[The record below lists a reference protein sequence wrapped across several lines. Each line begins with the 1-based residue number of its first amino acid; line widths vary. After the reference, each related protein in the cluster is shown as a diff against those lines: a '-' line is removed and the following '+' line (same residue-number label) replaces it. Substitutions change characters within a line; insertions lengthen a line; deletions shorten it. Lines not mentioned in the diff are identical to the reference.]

1 MENRIAVY
9 HRLYVLCMAG
19 MLPGLLLSIFLYIRL
34 DMYEVFGYFRR
45 KWCAGRKC
53 VRKSKRKV
61 SFLLVFV
68 TAFVLWTGLGLMA
81 HGEEEP
87 TEEQKEE
94 QESEEP
100 QEEEGKTEEEPQQ
113 TFTPK
118 QDSAYDRYTPLVEPL
133 YAAGILEQDFSQE
146 QPVELDS
153 YDWYALLTGLDELAA
168 PFQGMDGNSHYAQDM
183 VEQLLAEHFD
193 VEVEQLRK
201 ESEGYSEEF
210 GTYIEPEEVE
220 DSAVPG
226 RISGA
231 QEKDGTLVLV
241 VDLYSPQG
249 KVYNTS
255 VLTIQL
261 QQAESEKEENENILS
276 SLEGWKYL
284 SNTVIYHSDQK

>member
-1 MENRIAVY
+1 MRRNLI
-9 HRLYVLCMAG
+9 LF
-19 MLPGLLLSIFLYIRL
+19 LLLAAVALGGCDSRTTQP
-34 DMYEVFGYFRR
+34 VQQP
-45 KWCAGRKC
+45 
-53 VRKSKRKV
+53 V
-61 SFLLVFV
+61 SAEQSEQEQ
-68 TAFVLWTGLGLMA
+68 TENPPQTPAQD
-81 HGEEEP
+81 EKEEP
-87 TEEQKEE
+87 EAEEQPEEKKEEPEKEQPEEE
-94 QESEEP
+94 QESEEQT
-100 QEEEGKTEEEPQQ
+100 QEESQSEEEQQ
-113 TFTPK
+113 ETFTPK
-118 QDSAYDRYTPLVEPL
+118 QDSAYARYTPLVEPL

-183 VEQLLAEHFD
+183 VEQLLTEHFD

>member
-1 MENRIAVY
+1 MRRNLI
-9 HRLYVLCMAG
+9 LF
-19 MLPGLLLSIFLYIRL
+19 LLLAAVALGGCDSRTTQP
-34 DMYEVFGYFRR
+34 VQQP
-45 KWCAGRKC
+45 
-53 VRKSKRKV
+53 V
-61 SFLLVFV
+61 SAEQSEQEQ
-68 TAFVLWTGLGLMA
+68 TENPPQTPAQD
-81 HGEEEP
+81 EKEEP
-87 TEEQKEE
+87 EAEEQQEEKKEEPEKEQPEEE
-94 QESEEP
+94 QESEEQT
-100 QEEEGKTEEEPQQ
+100 QEESQSEEEQQ
-113 TFTPK
+113 ETFTPK

-183 VEQLLAEHFD
+183 VEQLLTEHFD

-210 GTYIEPEEVE
+210 GTYIEPEEAE
-220 DSAVPG
+220 NSAAPG

-241 VDLYSPQG
+241 VDLYSPQS

-261 QQAESEKEENENILS
+261 KQAESEKEENENILS

>member
-1 MENRIAVY
+1 
-9 HRLYVLCMAG
+9 
-19 MLPGLLLSIFLYIRL
+19 
-34 DMYEVFGYFRR
+34 
-45 KWCAGRKC
+45 
-53 VRKSKRKV
+53 
-61 SFLLVFV
+61 
-68 TAFVLWTGLGLMA
+68 
-81 HGEEEP
+81 
-87 TEEQKEE
+87 
-94 QESEEP
+94 
-100 QEEEGKTEEEPQQ
+100 
-113 TFTPK
+113 
-118 QDSAYDRYTPLVEPL
+118 
-133 YAAGILEQDFSQE
+133 
-146 QPVELDS
+146 
-153 YDWYALLTGLDELAA
+153 
-168 PFQGMDGNSHYAQDM
+168 MDGNSHYAQDM
-183 VEQLLAEHFD
+183 VEQLLTEHFD
-193 VEVEQLRK
+193 VEVEKLRK

-261 QQAESEKEENENILS
+261 QQAKSEKEENENILS

>member
-1 MENRIAVY
+1 MRRNLI
-9 HRLYVLCMAG
+9 LF
-19 MLPGLLLSIFLYIRL
+19 LLLAAVALGGCDSRTTQP
-34 DMYEVFGYFRR
+34 VQQP
-45 KWCAGRKC
+45 
-53 VRKSKRKV
+53 V
-61 SFLLVFV
+61 SAEQSEQEQ
-68 TAFVLWTGLGLMA
+68 TENPPQTPAQD
-81 HGEEEP
+81 EKEEP
-87 TEEQKEE
+87 EAEEQPEEKKEEPEKEQPEEE
-94 QESEEP
+94 QESEEQA
-100 QEEEGKTEEEPQQ
+100 QEESKSEEDEKK

-118 QDSAYDRYTPLVEPL
+118 QDPAYDLYTPLVEPL

-183 VEQLLAEHFD
+183 VEQLLTEHFD

-231 QEKDGTLVLV
+231 QKKDGTLVLV

>member
-1 MENRIAVY
+1 MRRNLI
-9 HRLYVLCMAG
+9 LF
-19 MLPGLLLSIFLYIRL
+19 LLLAAVALGGCDSRTTQP
-34 DMYEVFGYFRR
+34 VQQP
-45 KWCAGRKC
+45 
-53 VRKSKRKV
+53 V
-61 SFLLVFV
+61 SAEQSEQEQ
-68 TAFVLWTGLGLMA
+68 TENPPQTPAQD
-81 HGEEEP
+81 EKEEP
-87 TEEQKEE
+87 EAEEQPEEKKEEPEKEQPEEE
-94 QESEEP
+94 QESEEQT
-100 QEEEGKTEEEPQQ
+100 QEESQSEEEQQ
-113 TFTPK
+113 ETFTPK

-183 VEQLLAEHFD
+183 VEQLLTEHFD

-210 GTYIEPEEVE
+210 GTYIEPEEAE
-220 DSAVPG
+220 DSAAPG

-241 VDLYSPQG
+241 VDLYSSQG

-261 QQAESEKEENENILS
+261 QQAESEKEEKENILS

>member
-1 MENRIAVY
+1 MRRNLI
-9 HRLYVLCMAG
+9 
-19 MLPGLLLSIFLYIRL
+19 LLLLLAAVALGGCDSRPAQP
-34 DMYEVFGYFRR
+34 VQQP
-45 KWCAGRKC
+45 
-53 VRKSKRKV
+53 V
-61 SFLLVFV
+61 SAEQSGQEQTENTPQTPVQD
-68 TAFVLWTGLGLMA
+68 
-81 HGEEEP
+81 EKEEP
-87 TEEQKEE
+87 EAEEQPKEKKEEPEKEQPEEE
-94 QESEEP
+94 QESEEQT
-100 QEEEGKTEEEPQQ
+100 QEESQSEEEQQ
-113 TFTPK
+113 ETFTPK

-153 YDWYALLTGLDELAA
+153 YDWHILLTGLDELAA

-183 VEQLLAEHFD
+183 VEQLLTDHFD
-193 VEVEQLRK
+193 IEIEQLRK

-210 GTYIEPEEVE
+210 GTYIEPEEAE
-220 DSAVPG
+220 DSAAPG

-241 VDLYSPQG
+241 VDLYSSQG

-261 QQAESEKEENENILS
+261 QQAESEKEEKENILS

>member
-1 MENRIAVY
+1 MRRNLI
-9 HRLYVLCMAG
+9 LF
-19 MLPGLLLSIFLYIRL
+19 LLLAAVALGGCDSRTTQP
-34 DMYEVFGYFRR
+34 VQQP
-45 KWCAGRKC
+45 
-53 VRKSKRKV
+53 V
-61 SFLLVFV
+61 SAEQSEQEQ
-68 TAFVLWTGLGLMA
+68 TENPPQTPAQD
-81 HGEEEP
+81 EKEEP
-87 TEEQKEE
+87 EAEEQPEEKKEEPEKEQPEEE
-94 QESEEP
+94 QESEEQT
-100 QEEEGKTEEEPQQ
+100 QEESQSEEEQQ
-113 TFTPK
+113 ETFTPK

-146 QPVELDS
+146 QLVELDS

-183 VEQLLAEHFD
+183 VEQLLTEHFD

>member
-1 MENRIAVY
+1 MRRNLI
-9 HRLYVLCMAG
+9 LF
-19 MLPGLLLSIFLYIRL
+19 LLLAAVALGGCDSRTTQP
-34 DMYEVFGYFRR
+34 VQQP
-45 KWCAGRKC
+45 
-53 VRKSKRKV
+53 V
-61 SFLLVFV
+61 SAEQSEQAQ
-68 TAFVLWTGLGLMA
+68 TENPPQTPAQD
-81 HGEEEP
+81 EKEEP
-87 TEEQKEE
+87 EAEEQPEEKKEEPEKEQPEEE
-94 QESEEP
+94 QESEEQT
-100 QEEEGKTEEEPQQ
+100 QEESQSEEEQQ
-113 TFTPK
+113 ETFTPK

-183 VEQLLAEHFD
+183 VEQLLTEHFD

>member
-1 MENRIAVY
+1 MRRNLI
-9 HRLYVLCMAG
+9 LF
-19 MLPGLLLSIFLYIRL
+19 LLLAAVALGGCDSRTTQP
-34 DMYEVFGYFRR
+34 VQQP
-45 KWCAGRKC
+45 
-53 VRKSKRKV
+53 V
-61 SFLLVFV
+61 SAEQSEQEQ
-68 TAFVLWTGLGLMA
+68 TENPPQTPAQD
-81 HGEEEP
+81 EKEEP
-87 TEEQKEE
+87 EAEEQPEEKKEEPEKEQPEEE
-94 QESEEP
+94 QESEEQT
-100 QEEEGKTEEEPQQ
+100 QEESQSEEEQQ
-113 TFTPK
+113 ETFTPK

-183 VEQLLAEHFD
+183 VEQLLTEHFD

-210 GTYIEPEEVE
+210 GTYIEPEEAE
-220 DSAVPG
+220 NSAVPG

>member
-1 MENRIAVY
+1 MRRNLI
-9 HRLYVLCMAG
+9 LF
-19 MLPGLLLSIFLYIRL
+19 LLLAAVALGGCDSRTTQP
-34 DMYEVFGYFRR
+34 VQQP
-45 KWCAGRKC
+45 
-53 VRKSKRKV
+53 V
-61 SFLLVFV
+61 SAEQSEQEQTENTPQTPVEDEQEEPKEEEQPEEK
-68 TAFVLWTGLGLMA
+68 
-81 HGEEEP
+81 EEEP
-87 TEEQKEE
+87 SEEQKEE

-118 QDSAYDRYTPLVEPL
+118 QDPAYDLYTPLVEPL

-153 YDWYALLTGLDELAA
+153 YDWYVLLTGLDEQAA
-168 PFQGMDGNSHYAQDM
+168 PFQGMDGNSHYAQDT
-183 VEQLLAEHFD
+183 VEQLLTDHFD
-193 VEVEQLRK
+193 IEIEQLRK

-210 GTYIEPEEVE
+210 GTYIEPEEAE
-220 DSAVPG
+220 DSAAPG

-241 VDLYSPQG
+241 VDLYSSQG

-261 QQAESEKEENENILS
+261 QQAESEKEEKENILS

>member
-1 MENRIAVY
+1 MRRNLI
-9 HRLYVLCMAG
+9 
-19 MLPGLLLSIFLYIRL
+19 LLLLLAAVALGGCDSRTAQQ
-34 DMYEVFGYFRR
+34 VQQP
-45 KWCAGRKC
+45 
-53 VRKSKRKV
+53 V
-61 SFLLVFV
+61 SAEQSEQEQ
-68 TAFVLWTGLGLMA
+68 TENPPQTPAQD
-81 HGEEEP
+81 EKEEP
-87 TEEQKEE
+87 EAEEQPEEKKEEPEKEQPEEE
-94 QESEEP
+94 QESEEQA
-100 QEEEGKTEEEPQQ
+100 QEESQSEEEQQ
-113 TFTPK
+113 ETFTPK

-183 VEQLLAEHFD
+183 VEQLLTEHFD

-210 GTYIEPEEVE
+210 GTYIEPEEAE
-220 DSAVPG
+220 NSAAPG

-241 VDLYSPQG
+241 VDLYSSQG

>member
-1 MENRIAVY
+1 MRRNLI
-9 HRLYVLCMAG
+9 LF
-19 MLPGLLLSIFLYIRL
+19 LLLAAVALGGCDSRTTQP
-34 DMYEVFGYFRR
+34 VQQP
-45 KWCAGRKC
+45 
-53 VRKSKRKV
+53 V
-61 SFLLVFV
+61 SAEQSEQEQ
-68 TAFVLWTGLGLMA
+68 TENPPQTPAQD
-81 HGEEEP
+81 EKEEP
-87 TEEQKEE
+87 EAEEQPEEKKEEPEKEQPEEE
-94 QESEEP
+94 QESEEQT
-100 QEEEGKTEEEPQQ
+100 QEESQSEEEQQ
-113 TFTPK
+113 ETFTPK

-153 YDWYALLTGLDELAA
+153 YDWYALLTGLDEQAA
-168 PFQGMDGNSHYAQDM
+168 PFQGMDGNSHYAQDT
-183 VEQLLAEHFD
+183 VEQLLTEHFD
-193 VEVEQLRK
+193 VEVEKLRK

-261 QQAESEKEENENILS
+261 LQAESEKEENENILS

>member
-1 MENRIAVY
+1 MRRNLI
-9 HRLYVLCMAG
+9 LF
-19 MLPGLLLSIFLYIRL
+19 LLLAAVALGGCDSRTTQP
-34 DMYEVFGYFRR
+34 VQQP
-45 KWCAGRKC
+45 
-53 VRKSKRKV
+53 V
-61 SFLLVFV
+61 SAEQSEQEQ
-68 TAFVLWTGLGLMA
+68 TENPPQTPAQD
-81 HGEEEP
+81 EKEEP
-87 TEEQKEE
+87 EAEEQPEEKKEEPEKEQPEEE
-94 QESEEP
+94 QESEEQT
-100 QEEEGKTEEEPQQ
+100 QEESQSEEEQQ
-113 TFTPK
+113 ETFTPK

-153 YDWYALLTGLDELAA
+153 YDWYALLPRLAALAA
-168 PFQGMDGNSHYAQDM
+168 PCQGVDGNSHYAQDM
-183 VEQLLAEHFD
+183 VEQLLTEHFD

>member
-1 MENRIAVY
+1 MRRNLI
-9 HRLYVLCMAG
+9 LF
-19 MLPGLLLSIFLYIRL
+19 LLLAAVALGGCDSRTTQP
-34 DMYEVFGYFRR
+34 VQQP
-45 KWCAGRKC
+45 
-53 VRKSKRKV
+53 V
-61 SFLLVFV
+61 SAEQSEQEQ
-68 TAFVLWTGLGLMA
+68 TENPPQTPAQD
-81 HGEEEP
+81 EKEEP
-87 TEEQKEE
+87 EAEEQQEEKKEEPEKEQPEEE
-94 QESEEP
+94 QESEEQT
-100 QEEEGKTEEEPQQ
+100 QEESQSEEEQQ
-113 TFTPK
+113 ETFTPK

-183 VEQLLAEHFD
+183 VEQLLTEHFD

-210 GTYIEPEEVE
+210 GTYIEPEEAE
-220 DSAVPG
+220 NSAAPG

-241 VDLYSPQG
+241 VDLYSSQG

-261 QQAESEKEENENILS
+261 KQAESEKEENENILS

>member
-1 MENRIAVY
+1 MRRNLI
-9 HRLYVLCMAG
+9 LF
-19 MLPGLLLSIFLYIRL
+19 LLLAAVALGGCDSRTTQP
-34 DMYEVFGYFRR
+34 VQQP
-45 KWCAGRKC
+45 
-53 VRKSKRKV
+53 V
-61 SFLLVFV
+61 SAEQSEQEQ
-68 TAFVLWTGLGLMA
+68 TENPPQTPAQD
-81 HGEEEP
+81 EKEEP
-87 TEEQKEE
+87 EAEEQPEEE
-94 QESEEP
+94 QESEEQT
-100 QEEEGKTEEEPQQ
+100 QEESQSEEEQQ
-113 TFTPK
+113 ETFTPK

-183 VEQLLAEHFD
+183 VEQLLTEHFD

-231 QEKDGTLVLV
+231 QKKDGTLVLV

>member
-1 MENRIAVY
+1 MRRNLI
-9 HRLYVLCMAG
+9 
-19 MLPGLLLSIFLYIRL
+19 LLLLLAAVALGGCDSRTAQP
-34 DMYEVFGYFRR
+34 VQQP
-45 KWCAGRKC
+45 
-53 VRKSKRKV
+53 V
-61 SFLLVFV
+61 SAEQSGQEQTENTPQTPVQD
-68 TAFVLWTGLGLMA
+68 
-81 HGEEEP
+81 EKEEP
-87 TEEQKEE
+87 EAEEQPKEKKEEPEKEQPEEE
-94 QESEEP
+94 QESEEQT
-100 QEEEGKTEEEPQQ
+100 QEESQSEEEQQ
-113 TFTPK
+113 ETFTPK

-183 VEQLLAEHFD
+183 VEQLLTEHFD

>member
-1 MENRIAVY
+1 MRRNLI
-9 HRLYVLCMAG
+9 
-19 MLPGLLLSIFLYIRL
+19 LLLLLAAVALGGCDSRTAQQ
-34 DMYEVFGYFRR
+34 VQQP
-45 KWCAGRKC
+45 
-53 VRKSKRKV
+53 V
-61 SFLLVFV
+61 SAEQSEQEQ
-68 TAFVLWTGLGLMA
+68 TENPPQTPAQD
-81 HGEEEP
+81 EKEEP
-87 TEEQKEE
+87 EAEEQPEEKKEEPEKEQPEEE
-94 QESEEP
+94 QESEEQT
-100 QEEEGKTEEEPQQ
+100 QEESQSEEEQQ
-113 TFTPK
+113 ETFTPK

-183 VEQLLAEHFD
+183 VEQLLTEHFD

>member
-1 MENRIAVY
+1 M
-9 HRLYVLCMAG
+9 
-19 MLPGLLLSIFLYIRL
+19 
-34 DMYEVFGYFRR
+34 
-45 KWCAGRKC
+45 
-53 VRKSKRKV
+53 
-61 SFLLVFV
+61 
-68 TAFVLWTGLGLMA
+68 
-81 HGEEEP
+81 
-87 TEEQKEE
+87 
-94 QESEEP
+94 
-100 QEEEGKTEEEPQQ
+100 
-113 TFTPK
+113 
-118 QDSAYDRYTPLVEPL
+118 
-133 YAAGILEQDFSQE
+133 
-146 QPVELDS
+146 
-153 YDWYALLTGLDELAA
+153 TGLDELAA

-183 VEQLLAEHFD
+183 VEQLLTEHFD

-210 GTYIEPEEVE
+210 GTYIEPEEAE
-220 DSAVPG
+220 NSAAPG

-261 QQAESEKEENENILS
+261 KQAESEKEENENILS

>member
-1 MENRIAVY
+1 MRRNLI
-9 HRLYVLCMAG
+9 LF
-19 MLPGLLLSIFLYIRL
+19 LLLAAVALGGCDSRTTQP
-34 DMYEVFGYFRR
+34 VQQP
-45 KWCAGRKC
+45 
-53 VRKSKRKV
+53 V
-61 SFLLVFV
+61 SAEQSEQEQ
-68 TAFVLWTGLGLMA
+68 TENPPQTPAQD
-81 HGEEEP
+81 EKEEP
-87 TEEQKEE
+87 EAEEQPEEKKEEPEKEQPEEE
-94 QESEEP
+94 QESEEQT
-100 QEEEGKTEEEPQQ
+100 QEESQSEEEQQ
-113 TFTPK
+113 ETFTPK
-118 QDSAYDRYTPLVEPL
+118 QDSEYDRYTPLVEPL

-183 VEQLLAEHFD
+183 VEQLLTEHFD

-210 GTYIEPEEVE
+210 GTYIEPEEAE
-220 DSAVPG
+220 NSAAPG

-261 QQAESEKEENENILS
+261 KQAESEKEENENILS

>member
-1 MENRIAVY
+1 MRRNLI
-9 HRLYVLCMAG
+9 LF
-19 MLPGLLLSIFLYIRL
+19 LLLAAVALGGCDSRTTQP
-34 DMYEVFGYFRR
+34 VQQP
-45 KWCAGRKC
+45 
-53 VRKSKRKV
+53 V
-61 SFLLVFV
+61 SAEQSEQEQ
-68 TAFVLWTGLGLMA
+68 TENPPQTPAQD
-81 HGEEEP
+81 EKEEP
-87 TEEQKEE
+87 EAEEQPEEKKEEPEKEQPEEE
-94 QESEEP
+94 QESEEQT
-100 QEEEGKTEEEPQQ
+100 QEESQSEEEQQ
-113 TFTPK
+113 ETFTPK

-168 PFQGMDGNSHYAQDM
+168 PFQGMDGNSHYARDM
-183 VEQLLAEHFD
+183 VEQLLTEHFD

-220 DSAVPG
+220 DSAVPE

>member
-1 MENRIAVY
+1 MALGGCDSRTTQPVQQPVSAEQSEQEQTENPPQTPAQ
-9 HRLYVLCMAG
+9 
-19 MLPGLLLSIFLYIRL
+19 
-34 DMYEVFGYFRR
+34 DE
-45 KWCAGRKC
+45 K
-53 VRKSKRKV
+53 
-61 SFLLVFV
+61 
-68 TAFVLWTGLGLMA
+68 
-81 HGEEEP
+81 EEP
-87 TEEQKEE
+87 EAEEQPEEKKEEPEKEQPEEE
-94 QESEEP
+94 QESEEQT
-100 QEEEGKTEEEPQQ
+100 QEESQSEEEQQ
-113 TFTPK
+113 ETFTPK

-183 VEQLLAEHFD
+183 VEQLLTEHFD

-210 GTYIEPEEVE
+210 GTYIEPEEAE
-220 DSAVPG
+220 NSAAPG

-241 VDLYSPQG
+241 VDLYSPQS

-261 QQAESEKEENENILS
+261 KQAESEKEENENILS

>member
-1 MENRIAVY
+1 MRRNLI
-9 HRLYVLCMAG
+9 
-19 MLPGLLLSIFLYIRL
+19 LLLLLAAVALGGCDSRTAQQ
-34 DMYEVFGYFRR
+34 VQQP
-45 KWCAGRKC
+45 
-53 VRKSKRKV
+53 V
-61 SFLLVFV
+61 SAEQSEQEQ
-68 TAFVLWTGLGLMA
+68 TENPPQTPAQD
-81 HGEEEP
+81 EKEEP
-87 TEEQKEE
+87 EAEEQPEEKKEEPEKEQPEEE
-94 QESEEP
+94 QESEEQT
-100 QEEEGKTEEEPQQ
+100 QEESQSEEEQQ
-113 TFTPK
+113 ETFTPK

-183 VEQLLAEHFD
+183 VEQLLTEHFD

-210 GTYIEPEEVE
+210 GTYIEPEEAE
-220 DSAVPG
+220 NSAAPG

-241 VDLYSPQG
+241 VDLYSPQS

-261 QQAESEKEENENILS
+261 KQAESEKEENENILS

>member
-1 MENRIAVY
+1 MRRNLI
-9 HRLYVLCMAG
+9 LF
-19 MLPGLLLSIFLYIRL
+19 LLLAAVALGGCDSRTTQP
-34 DMYEVFGYFRR
+34 VQQP
-45 KWCAGRKC
+45 
-53 VRKSKRKV
+53 V
-61 SFLLVFV
+61 SAEQSEQEQ
-68 TAFVLWTGLGLMA
+68 TENPPQTPAQD
-81 HGEEEP
+81 EKEEP
-87 TEEQKEE
+87 EAEEQPEEKKEEPEKEQPEEE
-94 QESEEP
+94 QESEEQT
-100 QEEEGKTEEEPQQ
+100 QEESQSEEEQQ
-113 TFTPK
+113 ETFTPK

-168 PFQGMDGNSHYAQDM
+168 PFQGMDGNRHYAQDT
-183 VEQLLAEHFD
+183 VEQLLTEHFD

-231 QEKDGTLVLV
+231 QKKDGTLVLV

>member
-1 MENRIAVY
+1 MRRNLI
-9 HRLYVLCMAG
+9 
-19 MLPGLLLSIFLYIRL
+19 LLLLLAAVALGGCDSRTAQP
-34 DMYEVFGYFRR
+34 VQQP
-45 KWCAGRKC
+45 
-53 VRKSKRKV
+53 V
-61 SFLLVFV
+61 SAEQSGQEQTENTPQTPVQD
-68 TAFVLWTGLGLMA
+68 
-81 HGEEEP
+81 EKEEP
-87 TEEQKEE
+87 EAEEQPKEKKEEPEKEQPEEE
-94 QESEEP
+94 QESEEQT
-100 QEEEGKTEEEPQQ
+100 QEESPSVEDQEDP
-113 TFTPK
+113 FTPK

-183 VEQLLAEHFD
+183 VEQLLTEHFD

>member
-1 MENRIAVY
+1 MRRNLI
-9 HRLYVLCMAG
+9 LF
-19 MLPGLLLSIFLYIRL
+19 LLLAAVALGGCDSRTTQP
-34 DMYEVFGYFRR
+34 VQQP
-45 KWCAGRKC
+45 
-53 VRKSKRKV
+53 V
-61 SFLLVFV
+61 SAEQSEQEQ
-68 TAFVLWTGLGLMA
+68 TENPPQTPAQD
-81 HGEEEP
+81 EKEEP
-87 TEEQKEE
+87 EAEEQPEEKKEEPEKEQPEEE
-94 QESEEP
+94 QESEEQT
-100 QEEEGKTEEEPQQ
+100 QEESQSEEEQQ
-113 TFTPK
+113 ETFTPK

-153 YDWYALLTGLDELAA
+153 YDWYVLLTGLDEQAA

-183 VEQLLAEHFD
+183 VEQLLTEHFD
-193 VEVEQLRK
+193 VEVEKLRK

-261 QQAESEKEENENILS
+261 QQAKSEKEENENILS

>member
-1 MENRIAVY
+1 MRRNLI
-9 HRLYVLCMAG
+9 LF
-19 MLPGLLLSIFLYIRL
+19 LLLAAVALGGCDSRTTQP
-34 DMYEVFGYFRR
+34 VQQP
-45 KWCAGRKC
+45 
-53 VRKSKRKV
+53 V
-61 SFLLVFV
+61 SAEQSEQEQ
-68 TAFVLWTGLGLMA
+68 TENPPQTPAQD
-81 HGEEEP
+81 EKEEP
-87 TEEQKEE
+87 EAEEQPEEKKEEPEKEQPEEE
-94 QESEEP
+94 QESEEQT
-100 QEEEGKTEEEPQQ
+100 QEESQSEEEQQ
-113 TFTPK
+113 ETFTPK

-183 VEQLLAEHFD
+183 VEQLLTEHFD

-231 QEKDGTLVLV
+231 QKKDGTLVLV

>member
-1 MENRIAVY
+1 MRRNLI
-9 HRLYVLCMAG
+9 LF
-19 MLPGLLLSIFLYIRL
+19 LLLAAVALGGCDSRTTQP
-34 DMYEVFGYFRR
+34 VQQP
-45 KWCAGRKC
+45 
-53 VRKSKRKV
+53 V
-61 SFLLVFV
+61 SAEQSEQEQ
-68 TAFVLWTGLGLMA
+68 TENPPQTPAQD
-81 HGEEEP
+81 EKEEP
-87 TEEQKEE
+87 EAEEQPEEKKEEPEKEQPEEE
-94 QESEEP
+94 QESEEQT
-100 QEEEGKTEEEPQQ
+100 QEESQSEEEQQ
-113 TFTPK
+113 ETFTPK
-118 QDSAYDRYTPLVEPL
+118 QESAYDRYTPLVEPL

-183 VEQLLAEHFD
+183 VEQLLTEHFD

>member
-1 MENRIAVY
+1 MRRNLI
-9 HRLYVLCMAG
+9 
-19 MLPGLLLSIFLYIRL
+19 LLLLLAAVALGGCDSRTAQP
-34 DMYEVFGYFRR
+34 VQQP
-45 KWCAGRKC
+45 
-53 VRKSKRKV
+53 V
-61 SFLLVFV
+61 SAEQSGQEQTENTPQTPVQD
-68 TAFVLWTGLGLMA
+68 
-81 HGEEEP
+81 EKEEP
-87 TEEQKEE
+87 EAEEQPKEKKEEPEKEQPEEE
-94 QESEEP
+94 QESEEQT
-100 QEEEGKTEEEPQQ
+100 QEESQSEEEQQ
-113 TFTPK
+113 ETFTPK

-153 YDWYALLTGLDELAA
+153 YDWHILLTGLDELAA

-183 VEQLLAEHFD
+183 VEQLLTEHFD

>member
-1 MENRIAVY
+1 MRRNLI
-9 HRLYVLCMAG
+9 
-19 MLPGLLLSIFLYIRL
+19 LLLLLAAVALGGCDSRTTQP
-34 DMYEVFGYFRR
+34 VQQP
-45 KWCAGRKC
+45 
-53 VRKSKRKV
+53 V
-61 SFLLVFV
+61 SAEQSEQEQ
-68 TAFVLWTGLGLMA
+68 TENPPQTPAQD
-81 HGEEEP
+81 EKEEP
-87 TEEQKEE
+87 EAEEQPEEKKEEPEKEQPEEE
-94 QESEEP
+94 QESEEQT
-100 QEEEGKTEEEPQQ
+100 QEESQSEEEQQ
-113 TFTPK
+113 ETFTPK

-183 VEQLLAEHFD
+183 VEQLLTEHFD

>member
-1 MENRIAVY
+1 MRKNFI
-9 HRLYVLCMAG
+9 
-19 MLPGLLLSIFLYIRL
+19 LLL
-34 DMYEVFGYFRR
+34 
-45 KWCAGRKC
+45 
-53 VRKSKRKV
+53 
-61 SFLLVFV
+61 LLAAVALGGCDSR
-68 TAFVLWTGLGLMA
+68 TAQSVQQPESAEQNEQEQTENTPQTPA
-81 HGEEEP
+81 QDKKEEAEKEEQPEEKEEEP
-87 TEEQKEE
+87 SEEQKEE

-118 QDSAYDRYTPLVEPL
+118 QDPAYDRYTPLVEPL
-133 YAAGILEQDFSQE
+133 CAAGILEQDFSQE

-153 YDWYALLTGLDELAA
+153 YDWYNLLTGLDEQAA
-168 PFQGMDGNSHYAQDM
+168 PFQGMDGNRHYAQDT
-183 VEQLLAEHFD
+183 VEQLLTEHFD
-193 VEVEQLRK
+193 VEIEQVRK

-210 GTYIEPEEVE
+210 GTYIEPQEAE

-241 VDLYSPQG
+241 VDLYSPEG

-261 QQAESEKEENENILS
+261 QTAESEKEEEENEKENILS
-276 SLEGWKYL
+276 SLEGWNYL
-284 SNTVIYHSDQK
+284 SNTVIFHSSRE

>member
-1 MENRIAVY
+1 LRRNLI
-9 HRLYVLCMAG
+9 LF
-19 MLPGLLLSIFLYIRL
+19 LLLAAVALGGCDSRTTQP
-34 DMYEVFGYFRR
+34 VQQP
-45 KWCAGRKC
+45 
-53 VRKSKRKV
+53 V
-61 SFLLVFV
+61 SAEQSEQEQ
-68 TAFVLWTGLGLMA
+68 TENPPQTPAQD
-81 HGEEEP
+81 EKEEP
-87 TEEQKEE
+87 EAEEQPEEKKEEPEKEQPEEE
-94 QESEEP
+94 QESEEQT
-100 QEEEGKTEEEPQQ
+100 QEESQSEEEQQ
-113 TFTPK
+113 ETFTPK

-183 VEQLLAEHFD
+183 VEQLLTEHFD

>member
-1 MENRIAVY
+1 MRRNLI
-9 HRLYVLCMAG
+9 LF
-19 MLPGLLLSIFLYIRL
+19 LLLAAVALGGCDSRTTQP
-34 DMYEVFGYFRR
+34 VQQP
-45 KWCAGRKC
+45 
-53 VRKSKRKV
+53 V
-61 SFLLVFV
+61 SAEQSEQEQ
-68 TAFVLWTGLGLMA
+68 TENPPQTPAQD
-81 HGEEEP
+81 EKEEP
-87 TEEQKEE
+87 EAEEQPEEKKEEPEKEQPEEE
-94 QESEEP
+94 QESEEQT
-100 QEEEGKTEEEPQQ
+100 QEESQSEEEQQ
-113 TFTPK
+113 ETFTPK

-168 PFQGMDGNSHYAQDM
+168 PFQGMDGNSHYAQDT
-183 VEQLLAEHFD
+183 VEQLLTEHFD
-193 VEVEQLRK
+193 VEVEKLRK

>member
-1 MENRIAVY
+1 MRRNLI
-9 HRLYVLCMAG
+9 LF
-19 MLPGLLLSIFLYIRL
+19 LLLAAVALGGCDSRTTQP
-34 DMYEVFGYFRR
+34 VQQP
-45 KWCAGRKC
+45 
-53 VRKSKRKV
+53 V
-61 SFLLVFV
+61 SAEQSEQEQ
-68 TAFVLWTGLGLMA
+68 TENPPQTPAQD
-81 HGEEEP
+81 EKEEP
-87 TEEQKEE
+87 EAEEQPEEKKEEPEKEQPEEE
-94 QESEEP
+94 QESEEQT
-100 QEEEGKTEEEPQQ
+100 QEESQSEEEQQ
-113 TFTPK
+113 ETFTPK

-183 VEQLLAEHFD
+183 VEQLLTEHFD

-284 SNTVIYHSDQK
+284 SNTVIYHRDQK